1 MPGQKPFLRLNS
13 RSKVV
18 NVLFYSNLN
27 FNSQPNYIAQRS
39 FTNKRHLLKSSV
51 AFHYSQRL
59 LYGNNGK
66 EIANGIEDAN
76 APSTFLAAENALKFQ
91 ALIKDELETAKVSFD
106 NIKKQAIDRFGY
118 ISLPIQSIDANRIR
132 FSLRQVVFSTKKN

>member
-1 MPGQKPFLRLNS
+1 MPGQKPFLRLNA

-51 AFHYSQRL
+51 AFLYSQRL

-66 EIANGIEDAN
+66 GIANGIEDAN
-76 APSTFLAAENALKFQ
+76 LPSTLAAENKFQ
-91 ALIKDELETAKVSFD
+91 TLIKDELETAKVSFD

-118 ISLPIQSIDANRIR
+118 ISLPIQSIDANKIR
-132 FSLRQVVFSTKKN
+132 FSLRQVVFRQRKIR